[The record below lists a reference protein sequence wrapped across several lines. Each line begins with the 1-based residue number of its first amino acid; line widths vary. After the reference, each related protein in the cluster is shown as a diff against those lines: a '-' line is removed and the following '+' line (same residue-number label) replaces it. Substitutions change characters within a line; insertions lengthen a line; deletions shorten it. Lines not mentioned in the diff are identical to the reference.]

1 MLWEAGPTSA
11 DCDEEADAN
20 SALPPWKAVIVQVP
34 VVSGMTVRLDTVHTV
49 GESEPNTTERPD
61 EAVAH
66 RVNGTPKVAPGRR
79 SKRMLCSAF
88 PSKT

>member
-1 MLWEAGPTSA
+1 MLWGAGPTRT
-11 DCDEEADAN
+11 DCGEEAEAN

-49 GESEPNTTERPD
+49 GESEPNTTDRPD

-66 RVNGTPKVAPGRR
+66 RVNGTPTVAPGKA
-79 SKRMLCSAF
+79 SKAMVCPAF